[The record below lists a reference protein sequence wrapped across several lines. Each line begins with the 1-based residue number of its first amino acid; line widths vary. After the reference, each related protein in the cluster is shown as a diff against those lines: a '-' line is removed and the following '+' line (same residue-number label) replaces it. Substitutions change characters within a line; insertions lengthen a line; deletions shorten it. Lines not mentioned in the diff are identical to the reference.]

1 MSDRPQ
7 MTGACCPRGDSSV
20 TQLRLSEEGGTVG
33 IMGLKEVFEQ
43 LLAMGRT
50 PEDVT
55 QDELV
60 GMVRAQ
66 KNYIPAQADIEA
78 VYWAAL
84 RREYGVFCER
94 TSSS

>member
-7 MTGACCPRGDSSV
+7 VSGICCPKGDSSV

-33 IMGLKEVFEQ
+33 IVGLKEVFGQ

-55 QDELV
+55 QGELV

-66 KNYIPAQADIEA
+66 KNYIPAQAEIEA

-84 RREYGVFCER
+84 CREYVVFCER
-94 TSSS
+94 ASRS